1 MVLKKLIEVETMRD
15 SLNFLLNLKT
25 VQKNSFVSPADF
37 NAMLD
42 SNEDLVDEL
51 SEIALKVLR
60 YPETINDAQSLAY
73 TDRVISKNNAISR
86 LFELASSSEANPLEK
101 SISKQTFKDMLK
113 LIQARRDEIE
123 ERVKIAGAHRVSKV
137 LLQELANEEARLK
150 IGL

>member
-1 MVLKKLIEVETMRD
+1 MRD

>member
-1 MVLKKLIEVETMRD
+1 MRD

-137 LLQELANEEARLK
+137 LLQELANEEARL
-150 IGL
+150 

>member
-1 MVLKKLIEVETMRD
+1 MRD

-123 ERVKIAGAHRVSKV
+123 ERVKIVGAHRVSKV